1 MKALWKN
8 DYFRYIVID
17 TAVGLVLMGLIL
29 LYSLNVTL
37 SGFVDAVYVS
47 GFLLFAIGWFFYIGN
62 NNLFDMMIY
71 GVQSFWKGVFGKK
84 MKKTYI
90 EYVNEKAKI
99 KPSLYRSFWLAS
111 ISFFIAGTI
120 LYLIY
125 TFQ

>member
-17 TAVGLVLMGLIL
+17 TAVGLALMGLIL

-90 EYVNEKAKI
+90 EYINEKAKI

-111 ISFFIAGTI
+111 ISFFIAGTV
-120 LYLIY
+120 LYLIF